1 MAGSILSDATSG
13 RGTVRDQ
20 PFVLHADTPWVSV
33 GVGVRRQILAHA
45 ADLMLVRVEFAQGAV
60 GALHHHPHRQI
71 TWVANGQFRVQL
83 GDVTRTLVAGDCFL
97 ALANVP
103 HSVVALEAGTL
114 LDSFTPAR
122 EDFVAAQA

>member
-1 MAGSILSDATSG
+1 MSDLTAA
-13 RGTVRDQ
+13 RGTKRDE
-20 PFVLHADTPWVSV
+20 PFVLHAETPWESV
-33 GVGVRRQILAHA
+33 GVGVRRQILAHS
-45 ADLMLVRVEFAQGAV
+45 ADLMLVRVEFADGAI

-71 TWVANGQFRVQL
+71 TWVAEGRFRVQL

-103 HSVVALEAGTL
+103 HSVVALEPGTL

-122 EDFVAAQA
+122 DDFLTARA